1 MSASDQEPGADD
13 LDSLDQ
19 IENPPEIMWG
29 ENRSLLLTL
38 RHIQTILKSDPDLA
52 FDLLSVAY
60 LDARQIIEDADI
72 VVREVRGQR
81 APQRKLMAALAESI
95 EGELEADDAVDD
107 DGDENDEIFGDADG
121 DEDADFD
128 DKTDVGHRPGNGTAK
143 LTE

>member
-1 MSASDQEPGADD
+1 MPASEPGSESGSESEEI
-13 LDSLDQ
+13 LQ

-38 RHIQTILKSDPDLA
+38 RHIQRILRSDPETA

-60 LDARQIIEDADI
+60 LDARQIIEDADA

-95 EGELEADDAVDD
+95 EGELEADDDADDEAGLDGDDLDD
-107 DGDENDEIFGDADG
+107 DAEDG
-121 DEDADFD
+121 E
-128 DKTDVGHRPGNGTAK
+128 GEPEHGPSNGTAK